1 MDPDAVA
8 KAFVEHY
15 YSTFDANRAGL
26 ANLYQEGSMLT
37 FEGQKIQGS
46 QNIVAKLTSL
56 PFQQCQHSITTVD
69 CQPSGPA
76 GGMLVFVSGNLQLAG
91 EQHALKFSQ
100 VYTYTY
106 PLFYANIV
114 WFHRL
119 RFEFLFVIIAIVLSS
134 DVICV
139 WIRLILDC

>member
-1 MDPDAVA
+1 MDPDALA

-15 YSTFDANRAGL
+15 YTTFDGNRAGL

-69 CQPSGPA
+69 CQPSGVN

-100 VYTYTY
+100 VRDHGIFKIKPIKTKMFHLIPTPQGSYYV
-106 PLFYANIV
+106 LNDVFRLNYA
-114 WFHRL
+114 
-119 RFEFLFVIIAIVLSS
+119 
-134 DVICV
+134 
-139 WIRLILDC
+139 

>member
-1 MDPDAVA
+1 MDPDQLA

-26 ANLYQEGSMLT
+26 VSLYQDESMLT
-37 FEGQKIQGS
+37 FEGQKTQGS

-56 PFQQCQHSITTVD
+56 PFQQCQHGITTVD

-100 VYTYTY
+100 GLVALLGESRA
-106 PLFYANIV
+106 LFIFLNSSTFLLLQVNHYQ
-114 WFHRL
+114 RRP
-119 RFEFLFVIIAIVLSS
+119 RFFAFVIF
-134 DVICV
+134 
-139 WIRLILDC
+139 

>member
-1 MDPDAVA
+1 MDPDALA

-15 YSTFDANRAGL
+15 YTTFDTNRPGL

-56 PFQQCQHSITTVD
+56 PFQQCHHAITTVD
-69 CQPSGPA
+69 CQPSGVNS
-76 GGMLVFVSGNLQLAG
+76 GMLVFVSGNLQLAG

-100 VYTYTY
+100 VG
-106 PLFYANIV
+106 FSFIQ
-114 WFHRL
+114 L
-119 RFEFLFVIIAIVLSS
+119 RFAYFRVLFIF
-134 DVICV
+134 
-139 WIRLILDC
+139 ILFCYYYY

>member
-1 MDPDAVA
+1 MQASKMDPDALA

-15 YSTFDANRAGL
+15 YTTFDGNRPGL
-26 ANLYQEGSMLT
+26 ANLYQEGSMLS
-37 FEGQKIQGS
+37 FEGQKIQGA

-69 CQPSGPA
+69 CQPSGVN

-100 VYTYTY
+100 VCLVISL
-106 PLFYANIV
+106 PIFPRSLLFFISVVYLGFGFN
-114 WFHRL
+114 
-119 RFEFLFVIIAIVLSS
+119 
-134 DVICV
+134 DV
-139 WIRLILDC
+139 